1 MTNRAVWVTGMGAVS
16 AAGVGR
22 AALLEMIRA
31 ERSGV
36 VTGDEYGGTPGGRVA
51 LPPQD
56 RDERRLD
63 RSATLFLAAA
73 DEAWTSAGLTAARLD
88 PVRCAVIEGSSLGPL
103 ADLLTA
109 YKQSL
114 AEDAAAVP
122 LPSGLLKFLT
132 GAGGASFAHTHGI
145 RGPVLHVAA
154 GCVAAATAIGEAFA
168 KIATGAI
175 ELAVVGGAECPLHEY
190 VIAHFKAGGILANP
204 RPGDPLCCPFDAR
217 RTGTVLGEGAGVLV
231 LEAAAHAYRR
241 GASPCAQ
248 VTGFGFACGAYSM
261 ITPDPHGGDVAAAA
275 HQALA
280 GVPLAE
286 VGWIKAHGT
295 GTPSNDAAECRGL
308 AAVFGDRLAHLPLT
322 SLKPMLGHSLGASG
336 AVEAVAALLAF
347 EEGIVPATLGT
358 AAPDPTLPRCRV
370 ATRVEAA
377 TGNRTLLL
385 AEGFGGRCAALALRR
400 A

>member
-1 MTNRAVWVTGMGAVS
+1 MRKRAVWVTGMGAVS

-22 AALLEMIRA
+22 AALRELIHA

-36 VTGDEYGGTPGGRVA
+36 VAGDGHCGLPAGRVA
-51 LPPQD
+51 LPPTD
-56 RDERRLD
+56 LGGRRLD

-73 DEAWTSAGLTAARLD
+73 DEAWISAGLSAARFD
-88 PVRCAVIEGSSLGPL
+88 PIRCAVIEGSSLGPL

-109 YKQSL
+109 HQQWL
-114 AEDAAAVP
+114 AEPDGAVP
-122 LPSGLLKFLT
+122 APSGLLKFLT

-154 GCVAAATAIGEAFA
+154 GCVAAATAIGEGFL

-175 ELAVVGGAECPLHEY
+175 DVAVVGGAECPLAEY
-190 VIAHFKAGGILANP
+190 VIAHFAAGGILAHP

-231 LEAAAHAYRR
+231 LEAAGHADRR
-241 GASPCAQ
+241 GAPPYAE

-261 ITPDPHGGDVAAAA
+261 ITPDPEGGDVAAAA
-275 HQALA
+275 GQALA
-280 GVPLAE
+280 GVPLVE

-308 AAVFGDRLAHLPLT
+308 AAVFGDRLPHSPVT

-347 EEGIVPATLGT
+347 GEGVVPATLGT
-358 AAPDPTLPRCRV
+358 EAPDPMLPKCRV

-377 TGNRTLLL
+377 RGNRILLL
-385 AEGFGGRCAALALRR
+385 AEGFGGRCAAIAVRR
-400 A
+400 V

>member
-1 MTNRAVWVTGMGAVS
+1 MRKRAVWVTGMGAVS

-22 AALLEMIRA
+22 GALLEMIRA
-31 ERSGV
+31 ERSGIV
-36 VTGDEYGGTPGGRVA
+36 AGSERGGTPAGRVTLA
-51 LPPQD
+51 PQE
-56 RDERRLD
+56 RDGRRLD

-73 DEAWTSAGLTAARLD
+73 DEAWISAGLSGASMD

-103 ADLLTA
+103 ADLLTGH
-109 YKQSL
+109 KQWL
-114 AEDAAAVP
+114 AENEAALP
-122 LPSGLLKFLT
+122 PPSGLLKFLT

-154 GCVAAATAIGEAFA
+154 GCVAGATAIGEGFV

-175 ELAVVGGAECPLHEY
+175 DVAVVGGAECPLHEY
-190 VIAHFKAGGILANP
+190 VIAHFKAGGILAHP
-204 RPGDPLCCPFDAR
+204 GPGDPLCCPFDAR

-231 LEAAAHAYRR
+231 LEAADHAHRRGVPAHAE
-241 GASPCAQ
+241 

-261 ITPDPHGGDVAAAA
+261 ITPDPDGGDVAAAA
-275 HQALA
+275 CQALE

-295 GTPSNDAAECRGL
+295 GTASNDAAECRGL
-308 AAVFGDRLAHLPLT
+308 AAVFGDRLAHAPLT
-322 SLKPMLGHSLGASG
+322 SLKPMLGHCLGASG

-347 EEGIVPATLGT
+347 AAGVVPATVGT
-358 AAPDPTLPRCRV
+358 EAADPTLPPCRV
-370 ATRVEAA
+370 ATRIEAA
-377 TGNRTLLL
+377 TGNRILLL

-400 A
+400 V